1 VRSVTPNS
9 VSDSAFRF
17 PAVHR
22 LGNKVA
28 NYLKGRRL
36 TQKTGYKSWNIHN
49 MKILGKVHAIRHK
62 IKRKIGRQEAEF
74 RQCFGSESGLDP
86 EGQK

>member
-1 VRSVTPNS
+1 
-9 VSDSAFRF
+9 
-17 PAVHR
+17 
-22 LGNKVA
+22 LEIGKVA

-62 IKRKIGRQEAEF
+62 IKRKIGRQE
-74 RQCFGSESGLDP
+74 GGI
-86 EGQK
+86 